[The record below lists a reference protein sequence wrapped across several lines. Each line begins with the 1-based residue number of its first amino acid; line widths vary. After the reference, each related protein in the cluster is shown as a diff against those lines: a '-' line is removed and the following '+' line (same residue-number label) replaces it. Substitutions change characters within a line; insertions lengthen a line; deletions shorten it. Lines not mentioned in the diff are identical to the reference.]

1 MRVFAENPNSVL
13 DEFSKEFER
22 GYLETLNQLHGTKRV
37 KANKVYQ
44 EYIQDKHHI
53 HMNATIWTTL
63 TGFCMHLG
71 KESKAIVDETE
82 KGWFIQYID
91 RDPKVL
97 ARQAQNE
104 QRQRFELDE
113 EERRKREILAQVQ
126 AAEERK
132 RGENGEEE
140 EDEEVDNTLN
150 RENNDQKIAVT
161 LGAPATSL
169 SVGLKKRPR
178 AVLGFAESDD
188 EDEGAPQT
196 KKNDAGSA
204 HSQVGSD
211 KSGEPASVSGIIAEA
226 GIGGGITSA
235 SLVGRVV
242 TSAGRVVP
250 MGSSAGGG
258 VLAQMMLEEERRKA
272 KQVGQQLSSQP
283 SSQPQSVSKTS
294 VESVSTTRKAP
305 AAEKEPMKSTHGSWL
320 YKNIVVKVVNKE
332 VARGRIYKLK
342 GRVVRLLGRDYEEAE
357 VEIEG
362 EVYTLHYK
370 DLETTLPKVGRLY
383 FPPLYIYHL
392 LIDFN
397 TLFQLYNRF
406 TIFLLI
412 ARAGGSSAIGAS
424 GARQGPRRRAAAHS
438 RRQIQLRRAHH
449 AARQFP
455 HGGGAAWNGVRSCV

>member
-1 MRVFAENPNSVL
+1 MSESHLRQMRVFAENPNSVL
-13 DEFSKEFER
+13 DEFSSEFER

-113 EERRKREILAQVQ
+113 EERRKREILAQVH

-132 RGENGEEE
+132 RGENGGADDE
-140 EDEEVDNTLN
+140 EEVDNTLN
-150 RENNDQKIAVT
+150 REDHDQKIAVT

-188 EDEGAPQT
+188 EEEAPSA
-196 KKNDAGSA
+196 KKNDTGGANGNGNGNGNDSANVKSAGTETG
-204 HSQVGSD
+204 V
-211 KSGEPASVSGIIAEA
+211 
-226 GIGGGITSA
+226 GGGITSA
-235 SLVGRVV
+235 SLAGRVL

-250 MGSSAGGG
+250 LGSNAGGG

-272 KQVGQQLSSQP
+272 KQMSQHASSQAAQTQTQAQTQ
-283 SSQPQSVSKTS
+283 SQKSAS
-294 VESVSTTRKAP
+294 EAVSTSSKALTV
-305 AAEKEPMKSTHGSWL
+305 EKEPTKASRGSWL

-357 VEIEG
+357 VDIEG

-370 DLETTLPKVGRLY
+370 DLETTLPKVGH
-383 FPPLYIYHL
+383 PLLVLSGPAKGLEGEL
-392 LIDFN
+392 LRIHEDKFN
-397 TLFQLYNRF
+397 CDVRITQRGNSL
-406 TIFLLI
+406 T
-412 ARAGGSSAIGAS
+412 GEE
-424 GARQGPRRRAAAHS
+424 
-438 RRQIQLRRAHH
+438 LRGMEYDHVCKYS
-449 AARQFP
+449 P
-455 HGGGAAWNGVRSCV
+455 

>member
-13 DEFSKEFER
+13 DEFSSEFER

-132 RGENGEEE
+132 RGENGDEEE
-140 EDEEVDNTLN
+140 YAEVDNTLN
-150 RENNDQKIAVT
+150 REHNDQKIAVT

-178 AVLGFAESDD
+178 AVLGFAES
-188 EDEGAPQT
+188 EDEEEPQA
-196 KKNDAGSA
+196 KKNDAGAVNGNQKSTTESTTA
-204 HSQVGSD
+204 HSTGQETGV
-211 KSGEPASVSGIIAEA
+211 
-226 GIGGGITSA
+226 GGGITSA
-235 SLVGRVV
+235 SIAGRVV

-250 MGSSAGGG
+250 LGSNAGGG

-272 KQVGQQLSSQP
+272 KQNNHYASSQLSQSQSQAQRTFSEAVP
-283 SSQPQSVSKTS
+283 TSSKALAVEKKPTKSHTS
-294 VESVSTTRKAP
+294 Y
-305 AAEKEPMKSTHGSWL
+305 GSWL

-332 VARGRIYKLK
+332 VARGRLYKLK

-357 VEIEG
+357 VDIEG

-370 DLETTLPKVGRLY
+370 DLETTLPKVSRCTLSLIEEFVSFNY
-383 FPPLYIYHL
+383 L
-392 LIDFN
+392 LIYYHN
-397 TLFQLYNRF
+397 
-406 TIFLLI
+406 
-412 ARAGGSSAIGAS
+412 
-424 GARQGPRRRAAAHS
+424 
-438 RRQIQLRRAHH
+438 
-449 AARQFP
+449 
-455 HGGGAAWNGVRSCV
+455 

>member
-13 DEFSKEFER
+13 DEFSSEFER

-63 TGFCMHLG
+63 TGFCMYLG

-113 EERRKREILAQVQ
+113 EERRKREILAQVH

-132 RGENGEEE
+132 RGENGYADDE
-140 EDEEVDNTLN
+140 EEVDNTLN
-150 RENNDQKIAVT
+150 REDNDQKIAVT

-188 EDEGAPQT
+188 EEEAPSA
-196 KKNDAGSA
+196 KKNDNGAASGNGNDSANAKIAGTETG
-204 HSQVGSD
+204 V
-211 KSGEPASVSGIIAEA
+211 
-226 GIGGGITSA
+226 GGGITSA
-235 SLVGRVV
+235 SLAGRVL
-242 TSAGRVVP
+242 TSAGRMVP
-250 MGSSAGGG
+250 LGSNAGGG

-272 KQVGQQLSSQP
+272 KQMNQPASSHP
-283 SSQPQSVSKTS
+283 SQSHTQAQTQAQTQSQRSASEAVSAS
-294 VESVSTTRKAP
+294 SKAP
-305 AAEKEPMKSTHGSWL
+305 TMEKEPTKASRGSWL

-357 VEIEG
+357 VDIEG

-370 DLETTLPKVGRLY
+370 DLETTLPKVSFCTVLN
-383 FPPLYIYHL
+383 I
-392 LIDFN
+392 
-397 TLFQLYNRF
+397 TLKLPERA
-406 TIFLLI
+406 TIFF
-412 ARAGGSSAIGAS
+412 A
-424 GARQGPRRRAAAHS
+424 
-438 RRQIQLRRAHH
+438 
-449 AARQFP
+449 
-455 HGGGAAWNGVRSCV
+455 

>member
-13 DEFSKEFER
+13 DEFSSEFER

-113 EERRKREILAQVQ
+113 EERRKREILAQVH

-132 RGENGEEE
+132 RGENGDADDE
-140 EDEEVDNTLN
+140 EEVDNTLN
-150 RENNDQKIAVT
+150 REDNDQKIAVT

-188 EDEGAPQT
+188 EEEAPSA
-196 KKNDAGSA
+196 KKNDTGGANGNGNDSANAKSAGTETG
-204 HSQVGSD
+204 V
-211 KSGEPASVSGIIAEA
+211 
-226 GIGGGITSA
+226 GGGIASA
-235 SLVGRVV
+235 SLAGRVV

-250 MGSSAGGG
+250 LGSHAGGG

-272 KQVGQQLSSQP
+272 KQMSQHASSQLSQSQTQVQTQAP
-283 SSQPQSVSKTS
+283 TQSQRSAS
-294 VESVSTTRKAP
+294 EAVSTSSKAP
-305 AAEKEPMKSTHGSWL
+305 AVEKEPTKASRGSWL

-357 VEIEG
+357 VDIEG

-370 DLETTLPKVGRLY
+370 DLETTLPKVSHC
-383 FPPLYIYHL
+383 IIL
-392 LIDFN
+392 LIILYLPERAKIFSAKCSLLV
-397 TLFQLYNRF
+397 LFYANCLYLF
-406 TIFLLI
+406 FY
-412 ARAGGSSAIGAS
+412 
-424 GARQGPRRRAAAHS
+424 
-438 RRQIQLRRAHH
+438 
-449 AARQFP
+449 
-455 HGGGAAWNGVRSCV
+455 

>member
-13 DEFSKEFER
+13 DEFSSEFER

-132 RGENGEEE
+132 RGENGDEE
-140 EDEEVDNTLN
+140 EDAEVDNTLN
-150 RENNDQKIAVT
+150 REHNDQKIAVT

-188 EDEGAPQT
+188 EEEDAPQV
-196 KKNDAGSA
+196 KKNDAGAVHGNQESTTA
-204 HSQVGSD
+204 PRIGSEM
-211 KSGEPASVSGIIAEA
+211 GV
-226 GIGGGITSA
+226 GGGITSA
-235 SLVGRVV
+235 SLAGRVV

-250 MGSSAGGG
+250 LGSNAGGG

-272 KQVGQQLSSQP
+272 KQNNQHASQ
-283 SSQPQSVSKTS
+283 SQPQKTS
-294 VESVSTTRKAP
+294 SEAVSTSSKSLTV
-305 AAEKEPMKSTHGSWL
+305 EKEPTKSSRGSWL

-332 VARGRIYKLK
+332 VARGRLYKLK

-357 VEIEG
+357 VDIEG

-370 DLETTLPKVGRLY
+370 DLETTLPKVSCCT
-383 FPPLYIYHL
+383 ISL
-392 LIDFN
+392 LTSLVLFYLFN
-397 TLFQLYNRF
+397 Y
-406 TIFLLI
+406 LLTC
-412 ARAGGSSAIGAS
+412 SYS
-424 GARQGPRRRAAAHS
+424 
-438 RRQIQLRRAHH
+438 
-449 AARQFP
+449 
-455 HGGGAAWNGVRSCV
+455 